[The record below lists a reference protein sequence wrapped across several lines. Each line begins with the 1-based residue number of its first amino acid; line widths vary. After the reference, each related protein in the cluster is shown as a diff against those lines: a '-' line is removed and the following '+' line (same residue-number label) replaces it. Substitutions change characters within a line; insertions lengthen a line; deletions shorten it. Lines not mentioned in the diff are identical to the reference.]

1 MTVIP
6 EFPVYF
12 EDSGT
17 FLIEVV
23 PDLKCAAEYFDTYP
37 VQWVVVEFVDG
48 DEGKKLEDYTDPV
61 EFTNARCYVGE
72 YTGEQILN
80 FLNRNGESFVEKLT
94 NP

>member
-6 EFPVYF
+6 EFPVYYQ
-12 EDSGT
+12 DSGT

-23 PDLKCAAEYFDTYP
+23 PGLKCAAEYFDTYP
-37 VQWVVVEFVDG
+37 TQWVVVEFDG
-48 DEGKKLEDYTDPV
+48 DMEYYAPV
-61 EFTNARCYVGE
+61 ELTNARCYVGD

-80 FLNRNGESFVEKLT
+80 YLNRNGENFVEVLL